1 MEWAFS
7 RAISGFIRMEEQ
19 QQATSE
25 CNQASKSSKNPG
37 SGESRSSG
45 AVAAALGSPPPSSPQ
60 IVVNSK
66 ESAQLGAEQNLASTR
81 SSPAVSS
88 RHDVWGVLTAIS
100 DKAKLR
106 AQGPQILLFDSEH
119 VLGRSVKDPACQF
132 DSLNVSAK
140 HCTIFRKRFKAD
152 ESYIPHQ
159 GTEPLSADRWLVY
172 IKDSSSNGTFINCQK
187 LKRDSPEARI
197 KDGDIISLVN
207 APEHENA
214 FAFLYQEIKP
224 NAQAVTTHQ
233 SNGSAI
239 GALKRKSLY
248 DGDVALDSS
257 SGDSKRVK
265 GLGIGGPDGPV
276 SLDDVRRLQRSNEE
290 LRNQLEA
297 HLLTIEKLRAESR
310 AATARHDAEIKE
322 LRETLSAAFL
332 DQIQDLRTELGKK
345 EKELESSTSLCA
357 QQQSQ
362 LEDRNRSLAAAIQ
375 SRKDADEVIK
385 SQKLNIVELKEQLE
399 DERNQR
405 RSEREKAEAD
415 LRAAVE
421 RVRSEATEEL
431 KRQSDS
437 AAQQLK
443 EHLEM
448 IHKLQEA
455 DRENRSLI
463 ETLRS
468 KLDDARET
476 LVKAERTSRTLE
488 LRLQDEESC
497 SALARKKIAEKELE
511 LQSASEELQEQKAA
525 KEKALSRL
533 SAVEVEM
540 ETAIRDLQVEQ
551 QRLQGARERIVL
563 RETQLRA
570 FHSTAEEIASLQQRQ
585 QEQLKE
591 MMKVL
596 EDGEDD
602 SHLPVKTQ
610 FNEEGTN
617 LNRAGENTQK
627 GGENNAM
634 QDSGR
639 SMDNETVNNEEQNE
653 EANDADSQTTA
664 SNSGIRNQATI
675 HECGDGDTQMDE
687 CNGLEIASREAQL
700 VLSTDNEQ
708 KGSEPS
714 VPTGVDAGYTQVL
727 EVENNCRY
735 MNETQELGK
744 DEVAQTKAFAG
755 YTQLMDTQSKS
766 LSGRGLNETQLI
778 PNARDESVPP
788 GDRQDE
794 GGNTEMETMGERN
807 GGLGGETLL
816 LEDEDVAER
825 MDWGGRGP
833 SQLEN
838 QEAKTI
844 VGANDEHEQMKPPE
858 NQVELPGN
866 IAKGRI
872 NPTTTA
878 DLLASEVAGSW
889 AYSTAASVHCDN
901 GGWSQSQVKGELP
914 ERAGQ
919 QDFDASQVGGHAM
932 RRMQKGRLEN
942 SQGSM
947 SVWNEK
953 ERRDLNVMLDIVA
966 PEFSRLHG
974 LDRVMET
981 APDSEEHT
989 EDEDDVEDEGHGS
1002 DDSAESEPV
1011 SQSVSVSAR
1020 Y

>member
-1 MEWAFS
+1 
-7 RAISGFIRMEEQ
+7 MEEQ
-19 QQATSE
+19 QQAMSE
-25 CNQASKSSKNPG
+25 GNQTSKSSKN
-37 SGESRSSG
+37 SGGGSRSGG
-45 AVAAALGSPPPSSPQ
+45 AVAAAVGSPAPSSPQ
-60 IVVNSK
+60 MVVNSK
-66 ESAQLGAEQNLASTR
+66 DSVQAGADQNLASAH
-81 SSPAVSS
+81 SLPAVSS
-88 RHDVWGVLTAIS
+88 RHDAWGVLTAIS

-106 AQGPQILLFDSEH
+106 TQGSQILLYDSEH
-119 VLGRSVKDPACQF
+119 ILGRSVKDPSCQF

-152 ESYIPHQ
+152 ESCIPLQ
-159 GTEPLSADRWLVY
+159 GTEPISAERFLVY

-187 LKRDSPEARI
+187 LKRGSPEARI

-224 NAQAVTTHQ
+224 NAPTALTHLP
-233 SNGSAI
+233 NGSVI
-239 GALKRKSLY
+239 SALKRKSLY
-248 DGDVALDSS
+248 DGDIALDSN

-332 DQIQDLRTELGKK
+332 DQIQDLRSELGKK
-345 EKELESSTSLCA
+345 EKELESCTSLCA

-375 SRKDADEVIK
+375 SRQDADEVIK

-399 DERNQR
+399 DERSQR
-405 RSEREKAEAD
+405 RSERERAETD

-421 RVRSEATEEL
+421 RARSEATEEL
-431 KRQSDS
+431 KRQSES
-437 AAQQLK
+437 AAQQLR
-443 EHLEM
+443 EYLEM
-448 IHKLQEA
+448 INKLQEA

-476 LVKAERTSRTLE
+476 LVKAERTSRALE

-497 SALARKKIAEKELE
+497 SAVARKKIAEKELE
-511 LQSASEELQEQKAA
+511 LQCAAKELQEEKAA

-533 SAVEVEM
+533 SSVEVEM
-540 ETAIRDLQVEQ
+540 ETAIRDLEVEQ

-570 FHSTAEEIASLQQRQ
+570 FHSTAEEIAMLQQRQ

-591 MMKVL
+591 MMRVL
-596 EDGEDD
+596 EDGEEE
-602 SHLPVKTQ
+602 SNLPTDNQ
-610 FNEEGTN
+610 FNGKMAF
-617 LNRAGENTQK
+617 LNRAEEKTRKGEAND
-627 GGENNAM
+627 AM
-634 QDSGR
+634 QESGR
-639 SMDNETVNNEEQNE
+639 SLDNNTVNNEEQNE
-653 EANDADSQTTA
+653 DADDADSQTTA
-664 SNSGIRNQATI
+664 SNSGIQNQDTI
-675 HECGDGDTQMDE
+675 QQCGDGDTQME
-687 CNGLEIASREAQL
+687 EFNGLENPSREAQL
-700 VLSTDNEQ
+700 VLPADDEQ

-714 VPTGVDAGYTQVL
+714 VPMGTDAGYTQLL
-727 EVENNCRY
+727 EIENNCRY
-735 MNETQELGK
+735 MNETQDLGNGR
-744 DEVAQTKAFAG
+744 EEGAQTKALVG
-755 YTQLMDTQSKS
+755 CTQLLDTQNKS
-766 LSGRGLNETQLI
+766 LSEKGVIETQLLTTGKDDI
-778 PNARDESVPP
+778 VPTG
-788 GDRQDE
+788 GDQIE
-794 GGNTEMETMGERN
+794 GGNTEVKKLGEQN
-807 GGLGGETLL
+807 GGPGGETLL
-816 LEDEDVAER
+816 LEDENREAR
-825 MDWGGRGP
+825 MSGGATDG
-833 SQLEN
+833 
-838 QEAKTI
+838 
-844 VGANDEHEQMKPPE
+844 HEQIGPAG
-858 NQVELPGN
+858 NRVSFRELAGDPRN
-866 IAKGRI
+866 PTNKGRAG
-872 NPTTTA
+872 PAGTVE
-878 DLLASEVAGSW
+878 LLASEVAGSW
-889 AYSTAASVHCDN
+889 AYSTPASVHCDN
-901 GGWSQSQVKGELP
+901 GGWSESQVRVEVS
-914 ERAGQ
+914 ERASNEGQ
-919 QDFDASQVGGHAM
+919 QDSDASQAGSHGM
-932 RRMQKGRLEN
+932 RRRLEN
-942 SQGSM
+942 SQGSLLA
-947 SVWNEK
+947 WHDK

-981 APDSEEHT
+981 APDSEDHT
-989 EDEDDVEDEGHGS
+989 EEEEEAEDEGHES